1 VRFSPDFGEY
11 THHHPPRYMR
21 HDLPHSSGHYI
32 AYCRR
37 RYGHTDRLRFDE
49 ESQP

>member
-1 VRFSPDFGEY
+1 
-11 THHHPPRYMR
+11 MR